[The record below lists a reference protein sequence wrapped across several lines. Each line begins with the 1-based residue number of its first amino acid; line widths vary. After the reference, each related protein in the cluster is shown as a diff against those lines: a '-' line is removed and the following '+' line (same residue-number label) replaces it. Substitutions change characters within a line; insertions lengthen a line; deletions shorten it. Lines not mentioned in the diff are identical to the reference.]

1 MKLLHVS
8 DLRIG
13 AAFPEA
19 WRRAEALR
27 EARLEAVRSLLGL
40 AASEGVECILLA
52 GNTLADNRLAHR
64 DLMELVSIL
73 GTSPC
78 PVGLL
83 PGLTDPFTADSPYRQ
98 RPDLFPAPL
107 HVLSERKPWTVGKAV
122 IYPEPVLHRNVA
134 GPLLDWVP
142 AEGLRIG
149 VACRAPGAELPELDY
164 VAMGGSPTPASE
176 GSARWPG
183 TPEVLQAGL
192 EPGAALVVTLAAGKP
207 PRVRPKPVGQLTWL
221 SWNRTVTDPAALA
234 AELEGLE
241 NPLTTL
247 LDLTLEGSLSQDDWI
262 TLLDLLESR
271 RGRFHDLR
279 VERRVQLRQEQPLY
293 GNPLLAGVA
302 DRLLTLAAES
312 DGDSPDIARHA
323 LVRLSRLVAQAPSED
338 LS

>member
-19 WRRAEALR
+19 YRRAEALR

-64 DLMELVSIL
+64 DLMELLSIL

-107 HVLSERKPWTVGKAV
+107 HVLSERRPWTVGNTT

-134 GPLLDWVP
+134 GPLFAGVP
-142 AEGLRIG
+142 PEGLG
-149 VACRAPGAELPELDY
+149 VACRPPGEALPELAY
-164 VAMGGSPTPASE
+164 LAMGGSLTPASE
-176 GSARWPG
+176 GTARWPG

-192 EPGAALVVTLAAGKP
+192 EPGAALVVTLTPGKP
-207 PRVRPKPVGQLTWL
+207 ARVRPKPIGQLSWL
-221 SWNRTVTDPAALA
+221 SWSRTVTDPGALA

-279 VERRVQLRQEQPLY
+279 VERKVQLREEQRLY
-293 GNPLLAGVA
+293 RNPLLAGVA
-302 DRLLTLAAES
+302 DRLLTLAAQT
-312 DGDSPDIARHA
+312 DGDSPEIARHA